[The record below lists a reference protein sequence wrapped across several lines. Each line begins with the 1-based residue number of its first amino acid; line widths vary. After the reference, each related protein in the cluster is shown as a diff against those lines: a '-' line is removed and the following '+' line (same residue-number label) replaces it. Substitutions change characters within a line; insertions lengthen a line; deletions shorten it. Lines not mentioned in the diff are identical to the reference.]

1 MPKPPFRMVK
11 TPAVPEPPSGA
22 YSNCFVVDDT
32 IYIAGQH
39 AGTPQ
44 GPIGGNSVREQS
56 REAFKRVFALIEAA
70 GGTADDIVKLT
81 IYLCDMAGR
90 NELSAMRRELFAE
103 PLPCSTLIGV
113 KELAGPDL
121 LVEIDA
127 IAVLGSGGRRAAIS

>member
-1 MPKPPFRMVK
+1 MSKLPFRNVK

-22 YSNCFVVDDT
+22 YSNCFVVGDT

-39 AGTPQ
+39 AGTPE
-44 GPIGGNSVREQS
+44 GAIGGNSVREQS
-56 REAFKRVFALIEAA
+56 REAFRRVFDLIEAA

-81 IYLCDMAGR
+81 IYLTDMAGR
-90 NELSAMRRELFAE
+90 NDLSAMRRELLVE

-113 KELAGPDL
+113 KELASPDL

-127 IAVLGSGGRRAAIS
+127 IAVIGYGGRCAAIS